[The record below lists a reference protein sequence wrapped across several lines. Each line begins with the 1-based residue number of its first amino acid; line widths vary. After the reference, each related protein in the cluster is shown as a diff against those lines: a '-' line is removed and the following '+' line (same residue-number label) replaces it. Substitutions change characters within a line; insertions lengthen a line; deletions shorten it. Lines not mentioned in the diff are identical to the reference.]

1 MAILI
6 RPIVTEEMTKI
17 TEKSSEARAK
27 KDGSAPVNVKYG
39 FYVDPSA
46 NKIQIKKAVE
56 DKFGVTV
63 ESVNTVNYSGKVKSR
78 YTKKGLQVG
87 KQTAYKKAFVTL
99 KEGDNI
105 DFYSNIN

>member
-6 RPIVTEEMTKI
+6 RPIVTEKMTAI
-17 TEKSSEARAK
+17 TELSSQARKK
-27 KDGSAPVNVKYG
+27 KDGSAPVNCKYG

-63 ESVNTVNYSGKVKSR
+63 LSVNTVNYAGKVKSR
-78 YTKKGLQVG
+78 YTKKGFIQG
-87 KQTAYKKAFVTL
+87 KTSAYKKAFVTL
-99 KEGDNI
+99 KDGDQI

>member
-6 RPIVTEEMTKI
+6 RPIVTEKMTKI
-17 TEKSSEARAK
+17 TDKSSEARKK
-27 KDGSAPVNVKYG
+27 KDGSAPVEPRFG
-39 FYVDPSA
+39 FYVATNA

-63 ESVNTVNYSGKVKSR
+63 VSVNTVNYAGKVKSR
-78 YTKKGLQVG
+78 YTKKGLIVG
-87 KQTAYKKAFVTL
+87 KASAYKKAFVTL
-99 KEGDNI
+99 KDGDQI

>member
-6 RPIVTEEMTKI
+6 RPIVTEKMTAI
-17 TEKSSEARAK
+17 TDKSSQARKK
-27 KDGSAPVNVKYG
+27 KDGSAPVNCKYG

-63 ESVNTVNYSGKVKSR
+63 LDVNTMNYAGKVKSR
-78 YTKKGLQVG
+78 YTKKGLIVG
-87 KQTAYKKAFVTL
+87 KASAYKKAYVTL
-99 KEGDNI
+99 KDGDQI

>member
-1 MAILI
+1 MAII
-6 RPIVTEEMTKI
+6 IKPIVTEKMTNL
-17 TEKSSEARAK
+17 TEKSSQARKK
-27 KDGSAPVNVKYG
+27 KDGSAPVNCKYG

-63 ESVNTVNYSGKVKSR
+63 LEVNTMNYAGKVKSR
-78 YTKKGLQVG
+78 YTKKGLIVG
-87 KQTAYKKAFVTL
+87 KASAYKKAYVTL
-99 KEGDNI
+99 KDGDQI

>member
-6 RPIVTEEMTKI
+6 RPIVTEKMTKI
-17 TEKSSEARAK
+17 TDQSSEPRKK
-27 KDGSAPVNVKYG
+27 KDGSAPVNAKYG
-39 FYVDPSA
+39 FYVDPAA

-63 ESVNTVNYSGKVKSR
+63 EDVNTINYAGKVKSR

-87 KQTAYKKAFVTL
+87 KQSAFKKAYVTL
-99 KEGDNI
+99 KDGDQI